1 VDRQLTRAYSGCP
14 ARRPEEVVALFA
26 RVSTFQGPVDGMDLL
41 VKQAQE
47 SVIPA
52 ARQLTGYQGILI
64 LGDRGSGKSIAV
76 TLWESETA
84 MRESEEA
91 ANKLRSEA
99 SEAGGEEI
107 VSVERFEVII
117 DERNS

>member
-1 VDRQLTRAYSGCP
+1 
-14 ARRPEEVVALFA
+14 
-26 RVSTFQGPVDGMDLL
+26 M

-52 ARQLTGYQGILI
+52 ARRLAGYQGILV
-64 LGDRGSGKSIAV
+64 LGDRGSGKSIAI
-76 TLWESETA
+76 TLWESEQA

-107 VSVERFEVII
+107 VSVERFEVLL
-117 DERNS
+117 DEPVN

>member
-1 VDRQLTRAYSGCP
+1 VA
-14 ARRPEEVVALFA
+14 ALFA
-26 RVSTFQGPVDGMDLL
+26 RVSTFRGPADGIDLM

-52 ARQLTGYQGILI
+52 ARRLAGYQGILV
-64 LGDRGSGKSIAV
+64 LGDRGSGKSIAI
-76 TLWESETA
+76 TLWESEQA

-107 VSVERFEVII
+107 VSVERFEVLL
-117 DERNS
+117 DEPVN

>member
-1 VDRQLTRAYSGCP
+1 
-14 ARRPEEVVALFA
+14 LFA
-26 RVSTFQGPVDGMDLL
+26 RVSTFRGPADGIDLM

-47 SVIPA
+47 SVVPA
-52 ARQLTGYQGILI
+52 ARRLAGYQGILV
-64 LGDRGSGKSIAV
+64 LGDRGSGKSIAI
-76 TLWESETA
+76 TLWESEQA

-107 VSVERFEVII
+107 VSVERFEVLL
-117 DERNS
+117 DEPVN